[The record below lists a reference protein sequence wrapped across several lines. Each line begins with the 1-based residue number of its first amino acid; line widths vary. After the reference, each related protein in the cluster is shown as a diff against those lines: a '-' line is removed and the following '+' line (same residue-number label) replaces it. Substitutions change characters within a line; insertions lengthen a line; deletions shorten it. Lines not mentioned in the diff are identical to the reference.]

1 MKRIKELAFITVLSL
16 LCSVEFA
23 DASTTKADPE
33 VVNAI
38 LINQAVQNGAELKR
52 EGMDRKKTF
61 DEIDELVRTG
71 QMDKI
76 YADLFKAGFDGESK

>member
-1 MKRIKELAFITVLSL
+1 MKRIKDLALITVLAL

-23 DASTTKADPE
+23 DASTTKPDPE

-38 LINQAVQNGAELKR
+38 LISQAVQNGAELKR

-61 DEIDELVRTG
+61 AEIDELVRTG
-71 QMDKI
+71 QMDKV
-76 YADLFKAGFDGESK
+76 YADYFKAGFDGESK